1 MLTLLQL
8 KALLKYFSMIR
19 IIQGMRMMFFQ
30 SVTQVTPNQIP
41 ASDLLATTPD
51 ALPLSY
57 R

>member
-1 MLTLLQL
+1 MLTLSQL
-8 KALLKYFSMIR
+8 GALLKYFSMIR

-30 SVTQVTPNQIP
+30 SVTQVAPNWSP
-41 ASDLLATTPD
+41 ASDPLATSPD

>member
-30 SVTQVTPNQIP
+30 SVTQVAPNQIP